1 MAKTKIAKKPA
12 AKKMAKK
19 PSARIANKTLT
30 KADETW
36 CEKFLEHMH
45 GDARQKVMRY
55 SSPITIQIEGRPWQ
69 IVPPEHGFQL
79 VEMTKLG
86 RLIGTLG
93 RPSDYQ
99 SDLDLDKVEA
109 CR

>member
-79 VEMTKLG
+79 VEMPATFE
-86 RLIGTLG
+86 LG
-93 RPSDYQ
+93 RPQDYQ

-109 CR
+109 CQ